1 MREKVSDEKEK
12 GYDYRMYKSP
22 RMNEFMIEPWEIAN
36 QLKSTITN
44 FYSNR

>member
-1 MREKVSDEKEK
+1 MREKVSEEKEK
-12 GYDYRMYKSP
+12 GNNFRIYKSP
-22 RMNEFMIEPWEIAN
+22 RMNEFMIEPWVIAN